1 VTRLFINILTHWFNI
16 ACPMADHSYLA
27 SAMEDLFRED
37 GLCVMA
43 RGCGINK
50 LLAKF
55 VQYYSYGTSESHLS
69 QEESKKLV
77 FVLNLSGQEQLILD
91 HLLADGIP
99 PHRLPRI
106 ITSENVT
113 AQERYDLFAR
123 GGCFIITSRLLIVD
137 LLDHKVSVESI
148 LGMLVANAHRVT
160 ETSLETF
167 ILRVYR
173 ERQRAGFVKA
183 FSEDPEG
190 LTGTFAKVDR
200 TMKLLWLQKL
210 YLWPR
215 FHEAIV
221 KSLDSSQPE
230 VIEILQ
236 PLSDSMKT
244 MQSAILVALSTVINE
259 LKKAAPTLE
268 TGYMTLENGLF
279 SAFDHVVRSQLEPE
293 WHRISTRTKQLV
305 ADLRSLRG
313 LLDYLIRYDSLTFY
327 YHLLRLRADSIA
339 RDSFSP
345 SLWLSSDAAEVV
357 FRTARD
363 RVFRVGAVKLAPAA
377 APAITTDV
385 DAADAADGTVA
396 LDDYARQLAAAAGLE
411 TRMRSS
417 MECPPKWKLLLST
430 VLKEVRA
437 AYEKR
442 QGELEAYRSRV
453 RQAPRA
459 KSAAQ
464 SDDTLENGEGE
475 KEEDGGEGEKE
486 EIICEEPSNGGVLLL
501 FKDAD
506 TLIRVRDCL
515 VHGPSQILDE
525 RYRWFIAQ
533 SAGEI
538 RGKLAQ
544 AASGN
549 SGKSSGGG
557 GKWNHVER
565 RTSAFDLGPTRP
577 APAAGAATSEV
588 KREDAKVAAKINVSH
603 SNNTDAS
610 ALGVD
615 IKDTFGV
622 TAAQLASLSADNRM
636 MLLEDAVITRMHGIR
651 AQQAQVVE
659 RQQLGK
665 QGHMGSRKRPR
676 AVPTGVAGKNSTLTE
691 QKAVPV
697 PAQWK
702 SSKKSSRADPAVGS
716 VDEGGYASD
725 SSTDSDAL
733 CGYEVREE
741 LHLTLLTHQQAAER
755 ADVLGELDPFAVIL
769 YDPDVSLVR
778 RIEVF
783 QAQKQQEYEDR
794 RQVWRQGGRRGHTY
808 PAQQRTKVYFLMYNT
823 SVEEHRYVSALARE
837 KKAFESLVIS
847 KGKMAVCLPDLPQDI
862 LALRTAEQSYSVDS
876 RTVHRGSNA
885 AAAAANKQKRIVADV
900 REFRCPLP
908 SLLHAVGIAL
918 TARSITV
925 GDYILAPE
933 ICVERK
939 SISDLIGSFQSG
951 RLYNQSE
958 AMARYYKYP
967 CLLIEFSEQQ
977 SFCFHSSDELPD
989 DIRGDSIQ
997 TRLVT
1002 LAIAFPGMRNLWAR
1016 STYCTPDIFK
1026 AITVGHEPVDEAKAL
1041 AAGSA
1046 GAAGDGISG
1055 VAGVDEQEAR
1065 TASHEMLLTL
1075 PGINAHNVRTV
1086 IEEVESLADLACRS
1100 ELDLANIVGAVNAKL
1115 LFAFL
1120 QQK

>member
-1 VTRLFINILTHWFNI
+1 
-16 ACPMADHSYLA
+16 MADHEYLA
-27 SAMEDLFRED
+27 SAMEELFRED
-37 GLCVMA
+37 GLCIMA

-55 VQYYSYGTSESHLS
+55 VQYYSYGTPESHMS

-148 LGMLVANAHRVT
+148 LGMLVANAHRLT
-160 ETSLETF
+160 ETSLESF

-173 ERQRAGFVKA
+173 ERQRVGFVKA

-200 TMKLLWLQKL
+200 TMKLLWIQKL

-221 KSLDSSQPE
+221 RPLDASQPE

-236 PLSDSMKT
+236 PLSSNMKT
-244 MQSAILVALSTVINE
+244 MQSAILVALSTIINE

-279 SAFDHVVRSQLEPE
+279 TSFDHVVRSQLEPE
-293 WHRISTRTKQLV
+293 WHRLSTRTKQLV

-327 YHLLRLRADSIA
+327 YHLLRLRADSLA

-345 SLWLSSDAAEVV
+345 SLWLSSDAAEVI

-363 RVFRVGAVKLAPAA
+363 RVFRIEPLLAAPAA
-377 APAITTDV
+377 AAPPPPA
-385 DAADAADGTVA
+385 AAG
-396 LDDYARQLAAAAGLE
+396 DDTARSGGDPVTLEEFARQIAASAGLE
-411 TRMRSS
+411 TRMCSS
-417 MECPPKWKLLLST
+417 MECPPKWNLLLNT
-430 VLKEVRA
+430 VLIEVRE

-442 QGELEAYRSRV
+442 KFELAEYRSRV
-453 RQAPRA
+453 KAC
-459 KSAAQ
+459 KEAAARG
-464 SDDTLENGEGE
+464 TGKELEQGM
-475 KEEDGGEGEKE
+475 EERV
-486 EIICEEPSNGGVLLL
+486 CEEPPNGSVLLL
-501 FKDAD
+501 FKDED

-515 VHGPSQILDE
+515 VHGPQHILDE
-525 RYRWFIAQ
+525 RYRWFVAQ
-533 SAGEI
+533 SAAEI

-544 AASGN
+544 AASSK
-549 SGKSSGGG
+549 SGSTGGG
-557 GKWNHVER
+557 GGSSKWNHNER
-565 RTSAFDLGPTRP
+565 RTSAFDSAPSGRP
-577 APAAGAATSEV
+577 AVAGGTAGAGGAEAKKESSAKGGTHAVDKELYT
-588 KREDAKVAAKINVSH
+588 AKVS
-603 SNNTDAS
+603 DA
-610 ALGVD
+610 
-615 IKDTFGV
+615 FGI
-622 TAAQLASLSADNRM
+622 TAPQLQSCSVDNRM
-636 MLLEDAVITRMHGIR
+636 MLVEDAVLTRMHGLRTLQAR
-651 AQQAQVVE
+651 ASEKQHQAPQ
-659 RQQLGK
+659 GK
-665 QGHMGSRKRPR
+665 QGSRKRPR
-676 AVPTGVAGKNSTLTE
+676 AVPAGVTGKNSILSDL
-691 QKAVPV
+691 KAAP
-697 PAQWK
+697 
-702 SSKKSSRADPAVGS
+702 DPAARKAAKNQQHAGHGTS
-716 VDEGGYASD
+716 SSTASASLDEVDYASD

-733 CGYEVREE
+733 HGYEVREE

-755 ADVLGELDPFAVIL
+755 ADVLGDLDPFAVVL

-778 RIEVF
+778 RLEVF
-783 QAQKQQEYEDR
+783 QAQKQQEYEER
-794 RQVWRQGGRRGHTY
+794 RHAWRQAGRQGRTY
-808 PAQQRTKVYFLMYNT
+808 PAHQRTKVYFLMYNT

-862 LALRTAEQSYSVDS
+862 LALRTADQTHTYSVDS
-876 RTVHRGSNA
+876 RTVQRGPNA
-885 AAAAANKQKRIVADV
+885 AAVAINKQKRIVTDV

-951 RLYNQSE
+951 RLYNQAE
-958 AMARYYKYP
+958 AMSRYYKYP

-977 SFCFHSSDELPD
+977 SFCFHSSEELPD
-989 DIRGDSIQ
+989 DIRSDSIQ

-1016 STYCTPDIFK
+1016 SSHCTPDIFK
-1026 AITVGHEPVDEAKAL
+1026 AVMAGHEAVDEVKAL

-1046 GAAGDGISG
+1046 GGTGDGMPGS
-1055 VAGVDEQEAR
+1055 AGVDEQEAR
-1065 TASHEMLLTL
+1065 AASHEMLLTL
-1075 PGINAHNVRTV
+1075 PGVNVHNVRNV

-1100 ELDLANIVGAVNAKL
+1100 ELNLATIVGTANAKL
-1115 LFAFL
+1115 LHAFL
-1120 QQK
+1120 HQK